1 MLAPRLLPIRAS
13 SPLNAN
19 PLGEMR
25 PHASVMA
32 AALLSFQSRDVPD
45 TAGDVR
51 HAAINIEGESSLAWR
66 PTAKRRLFACCTGHA
81 NHKVYSS
88 RSIQTI

>member
-1 MLAPRLLPIRAS
+1 DDKDRRGRVLAPRLLPIRAS

-45 TAGDVR
+45 TAGNVR
-51 HAAINIEGESSLAWR
+51 HAAIN
-66 PTAKRRLFACCTGHA
+66 RRRELFGLETHRKAA
-81 NHKVYSS
+81 LLHKTRKS
-88 RSIQTI
+88 